1 MSYKHI
7 QRQFRRLPL
16 PPPIV
21 IDGSRVLKRDYKAG
35 KSAVADLLALPHSQS
50 IPKLLDY
57 IYKYQPAW
65 WNKFMK
71 CSYYNLKD
79 KWPIVHLIDELKW
92 TQRTTTTT
100 SFRWLKARPH
110 DLPSP
115 NQILC
120 QPKDTTTAMIKEVEK
135 LYKFILSKRG
145 LFNVTNH
152 PMEVIYTPSKLGK
165 MHHQVVLDKELRDKV
180 KLIKRVFREVQP
192 IDKRH

>member
-35 KSAVADLLALPHSQS
+35 KSAVADLFALPHSQS

-79 KWPIVHLIDELKW
+79 KWPIVHLIDELW

-100 SFRWLKARPH
+100 SSFRWLKARPH

-120 QPKDTTTAMIKEVEK
+120 QPKRYHHRHDQGREK
-135 LYKFILSKRG
+135 LYKFILSNG
-145 LFNVTNH
+145 AL
-152 PMEVIYTPSKLGK
+152 
-165 MHHQVVLDKELRDKV
+165 QCD
-180 KLIKRVFREVQP
+180 QP
-192 IDKRH
+192 PNGSHLHTFQARKNSPPGCTRQGIER